1 MRDIDSLLGSMQG
14 LDPLA
19 PIQKE
24 GGPQKPDALSILE
37 NASSTQSISMEDPFG
52 LDGMESMLYSATDRI
67 GNVIMPGS
75 DPFETAARSQSSW
88 DKLAN
93 GLVKAG
99 ANFSSVVAGGT
110 LGLGAGIAQGL
121 INLSDEDETTGF
133 WDGVIK
139 NGFVDSLDSM
149 NESLRQY
156 MPNFKTQK
164 EQEASLGQSIST
176 VNFWADDFANG
187 ISFTLGALATES
199 IYSAITTA
207 TLGAASP
214 LQAAG
219 TARLALQTAR
229 VFKGFKRNLSAA
241 QKAAPFTRAEL
252 RTAVNIAAP
261 INQTGKLTR
270 QIFTGAGYEAAFEA
284 RTGYNEMVESTLY
297 KMREE
302 NPGVEYTEK
311 DIDQETMANI
321 RSISNYQF
329 VGNLALVSSS
339 NFIIFGKTFQVPK
352 IREFARMAKAGKI
365 VKNEA
370 GEWIQKPLSKF
381 AKARLITKHATKGI
395 LSEGFMEEGGQGI
408 MSRMA
413 INHLN
418 KSKTPEGLEEAY
430 SLYGNLVNTISAAKG
445 EKEFQKE
452 ILIGSIIGLFG
463 NAVTDPKSI
472 FKDNLFTKA
481 HQIWKDQNPE
491 YAPFL
496 EHIEKGKFNSF
507 TKANVDFL
515 AAEYSTNEEYIEGLL
530 QNDMASVKDAENASI
545 FDYAYGRYMMGLD
558 SAIEEDIKSIE
569 KKTEEEFIEE
579 FLKDKNISK
588 EDAKKIQ
595 QKAVDKMRRQISEFQ
610 QNMKDSTSFFAG
622 QSEDV
627 QKGGAW
633 LFFSHRESIE
643 RYDSVVQSLS
653 EDFKSI
659 NSYVLKKFVDNTAVH
674 NFQKMFPE
682 LNKAIT
688 DKINEGRKEA
698 KKKLKEGASEIDIL
712 NSEEFKAWKKTKEY
726 KAWKKNLEQNPEI
739 KKFRRLIKAK
749 NKETGKSQTEQEIFD
764 SLVEG
769 IEARMDLEVAI
780 KIDSSRQHDL
790 QKIREAKNNLD
801 DLIYLKNKKETIDQ
815 FIGKLVENP
824 EGRNPEKEAFIR
836 DIDRNAEE
844 VAAELARGL
853 QERAKTSKIEELT
866 KKTSQVE
873 RIASERAGDRLE
885 KEGGSQADFAKTF
898 LSEIGELL
906 RRAETGKA
914 ILEEEAAKAAEEAGE
929 STATS
934 NPPPVDPLS
943 PDSPVFDPQEQ
954 ELKDDETESENG
966 SPRTA
971 YQTLTDRLKF
981 AGKHDDIFVT
991 DENGNIVYE
1000 NGEPLHKEE
1009 FRESNPDHQKN
1020 RDNDNNFRTYRAI
1033 FSIFK
1038 IINGEEDHYLVD
1050 EDGDSITSLSEMVL
1064 KTYGPN
1070 QGLENILGTSEIS
1083 DIEKRRQGI
1092 NGIEEIIFSNPNFK
1106 LEGFKIDGNYWNVV
1120 TSTDRAKVLVNVNG
1134 VIVPFYLTTGQAG
1147 KGLVPG
1153 WYPFFGI
1160 GNDGWLNKTDKS
1172 DMETY
1177 YERYWGKEAANIAK
1191 SISEELNS
1199 FYGTDPSAF
1208 KNDGDPNATSRP
1220 LTTLADKVED
1230 YINSKLNY
1238 TPAINNADARKTLR
1252 SNVEQLGKEI
1262 NAKYDAELAALDKSW
1277 FESKA
1282 VKGKNPLVARLETT
1296 EGKPVKIKGK
1306 DVVFYMQEDTFT
1318 TKSVDEKG
1326 NTKVYTRFRF
1336 GKFFEKRGLP
1346 FTIADLGDLNTLDE
1360 RIKKATEDDK
1370 HLYLLQKEQ
1379 KKWKELREKLVKG
1392 EDPLEIPLT
1401 AIRINPGRSTGKNTK
1416 ERTQVLDMF
1425 NGDIEFFEKA
1435 VEEKRVFLQAVKG
1448 GKGYKKK
1455 DGVGEA
1461 TFSYTDKVLGGR
1473 IPGAPGQVHLIVDNQ
1488 SWRVS
1493 KNPIG
1498 PKGRERV
1505 ADIIRASVLALEA
1518 RAKDKEAQGPMITYW
1533 EGGDTK
1539 YNQLNIGEY
1548 LRNIA
1553 GIVIPGPNNFTVIDG
1568 KAVLNAETI
1577 KKIEENNWV
1586 YLSNIWWSKEEN
1598 KFKTFNKFESSWNF
1612 HYQDPKTGKYVT
1624 KSFSQIVKR
1633 PKKAKQDDP
1642 DTADVSGVSIDM
1654 EALEEILTG
1663 ARYRITLPSE
1673 EDNMESQMEFITGY
1687 DPENKEFTTSK
1698 MSLGK
1703 WLLADGEPKIE
1714 IIGLPEPVSEEKP
1727 TIDDLITN
1735 GNILSTSMT
1744 AVMDLGDSVIEEPE
1758 AAEAAETPEAAEARN
1773 SSDNSAVPGGVNM
1786 GANTSPDSEDV
1797 LSGAIDPLGGSMA
1810 DYEDMQAAIK
1820 AAQQNNSKLSDKDTE
1835 ALDGLFRAR
1844 PKNSP
1849 VSQIPK
1855 EEKEWFKKTFPF
1867 LETIYGNFDS
1877 GIDAMIKKGRV
1888 LLNKDARAGTLFHEA
1903 FHIFLRSQFKDQASL
1918 NAYLQKVKDR
1928 LGNRMII
1935 TQNGKNILPV
1945 RASEASLLQIEEYL
1959 AEQYSAYRTVG
1970 EFYKFADTQTKNIF
1984 QKIWEAL
1991 KRLFGIKNLS
2001 PMQEMFY
2008 SLDES
2013 GPINITRE
2021 ELESSIPNVLY
2032 RASVEE
2038 LRALPLYHSLFF
2050 NSIESKQESE
2060 GEMYTSL
2067 EGLLEKNPGLFEEV
2081 EEKIIALQEAIAL
2094 KTSPEEAKMYVEN
2107 IKSITESYKK
2117 ALAVIGIEEIEDFLE
2132 TLQERD
2138 AVKDN
2143 QEYLDRSE
2151 KSSFSRAPKVLKIF
2165 LSHKFG
2171 LLELKR
2177 GSTILSNTLE
2187 TSSSITEM
2195 RKRLADLIK
2204 NSNDSALTK
2213 SFQSILDSVLG
2224 NNLTPEMANVQRAFF
2239 STFSQSKVEVA
2250 YVLVGDTASIVNSTL
2265 KQFTNSLK
2273 AAWVNNATS
2282 MLSIDPKST
2291 MLDKEDGQII
2301 LNQKKF
2307 SELKLDDFENSPALV
2322 KEVFSKIGLPIEEKE
2337 RLKDPKAFTI
2347 FLGHIADQV
2356 REFAAQKETVRLD
2369 SLFSEDGTN
2378 SKQLA
2383 GRLIPIM
2390 EVLRQT
2396 RPYDVELSSYNESG
2410 KKKHAVS
2417 LSTFVSK
2424 VAAFARQGSPVFD
2437 TPLRTKSR
2445 LYKAMKKNYFR
2456 VVEITGLDSTY
2467 SKSTALDKL
2476 DPQSQLYTR
2485 LEAQMNSLFVLPSDD
2500 RKTMRALDVRGTNYD
2515 AMSEEIFIE
2524 RATEHLKIEM
2534 EEYLDYISRQTKF
2547 NNKEKNFSKGL
2558 FAFNKIDQK
2567 LGLSRQI
2574 GSSKNIER
2582 VLEKN
2587 KQEIRI
2593 YFKKELAFL
2602 KQDLSDLLEESGL
2615 LKIKRDKEN
2624 KDKILEKTVLLNPTS
2639 FTNNFFGTK
2648 RKYNEKELQVGNT
2661 PQSKNFVVNSK
2672 KQPNTEAVFN
2682 AFLTYIA
2689 ANDFL
2694 FALDSSITFSG
2705 GLFSY
2710 TSITQMYKRHAR
2722 ITSPQTNN
2730 ANDPET
2736 MAYLER
2742 DFRRSKMGLNEKGQY
2757 KRSLLKVIT
2766 VRNFLRKSPIT
2777 GQEMDTTDGFTWMN
2791 YETYRDLR
2799 LKVGGRWNTADEI
2812 LYQYNSQMLFREG
2825 IKRKHSSLFT
2835 PQKFNEIFKGHAT
2848 YEDAVFPSYKEKPI
2862 KELRGRNSKKEDT
2875 EVYYLEDLKVST
2887 EIEKPHGIGP
2897 AYYPD
2902 GSVVENHMMK
2912 TAVMPLTYLEHK
2924 NDPDIMEMALDMLS
2938 EGVDLI
2944 QTDSSNKGDKMLDAN
2959 GNIPTLF
2966 KENESFGTF
2975 EYVKSA
2981 MKNSAQYMAE
2991 FPAELFTLQQDPSG
3005 DTGLVTTSI
3014 QLVSLVKSNILHKLT
3029 GEEKE
3034 RMLKKSRMAE
3044 HIIDTIRSR
3053 SYDKM
3058 IKDLGVEAIK
3068 NSLTG
3073 EEYLGI
3079 PKKNWGKVKNM
3090 LLSAVNNSFTSEST
3104 KAAIE
3109 NFLDKEKDFS
3119 GLEYLN
3125 LDMSS
3130 MGEKLST
3137 ILTSAMESRVIK
3149 LKGAG
3154 SQLVQVP
3161 NALYSRA
3168 LEFYQQMS
3176 TFSSKHLENTT
3187 DYAEIMIS
3195 FPTKA
3200 IPWLKKHFN
3209 GSVDELN
3216 NAMLNGQVPLHLMKE
3231 LRLLTDINANR
3242 IPTSGMNLID
3252 SFKVVKFLHW
3262 TSGKKVVLPDGMTE
3276 KGGSDYDIDKLTSY
3290 FYSFEMLDDTLV
3302 SFSVEDPSKKITQ
3315 EDLYN
3320 YYALAKT
3327 NVNSAIKKLESSD
3340 STVTPRQLDRIME
3353 DPLMQK
3359 FIPSSSIEAIRFE
3372 EEYNTLSEEEKKIL
3386 IAGETARIL
3395 RVLKGI
3401 VFPKV
3406 TSIHEKGFTYGEILS
3421 NEYLLNGLQDI
3432 YREFITH
3439 AENYNALTTPLTM
3452 QIFQEAEDVQKLVEE
3467 DKKGKNR
3474 WEEDNLR
3481 GFSLRH
3487 SVNVKHRT
3495 SIATSDIG
3503 TTARALVV
3511 QGLLSSS
3518 DKKVRTQVKSIFKD
3532 FPGYYVLGQQTLS
3545 NAGTALHLNSPAYTV
3560 IDVLNQLAQ
3569 GELEIGSDPTVYYA
3583 NVTGEMNSIFQ
3594 AMMRL
3599 SPTSSQD
3606 MPLDYWINFI
3616 TSPEVREVV
3625 KQAEKMSSEVI
3636 RIKDKGNHASFPAA
3650 LVAMSKGRSFIRAF
3664 DTNPT
3669 KDPHFNKEEFEKA
3682 LEAFEINLADLSEKS
3697 WREANPEKIA
3707 VILSFYYSM
3716 SSQLAEIDKQIYQDS
3731 GFPSGSS
3738 QLNLKV
3744 LEREKFTSDGRG
3756 SNLIWAKEDLD
3767 ELNSSNRTGNVEKLS
3782 KRFNRLLSQLRMRGA
3797 HPLIHEKL
3805 NEMVKKLPRTKNKE
3819 KASASIERTF
3829 LAYIIH
3835 NELEDMAGYEY
3846 ILSSS
3851 LMDKILEKKKRVTDK
3866 DLWNK
3871 IEVTS
3876 RRIDKKNRTKSLVKT
3891 AGLVAPVNDPNEIN
3905 VLQARMLRHP
3915 EVLKELAYLTMAK
3928 SGFAYEYQSLTPLLP
3943 DDYLMELYAPAYRS
3957 FLERIES
3964 MEDSDLKQYLA
3975 RMEDTMFRQLK
3986 VLKDESMSTTFDKVV
4001 SEAFKIEG
4009 IESQAYYALPARDY
4023 NLTAW
4028 VNTTGEYKGYGF
4040 NILPKVPSKHNI
4052 KDQQKA
4058 DYSNALIAYAEDTYS
4073 STSKYKNAALKKG
4086 VPINNTIVMKP
4097 GTVAMVSVKGG
4108 GKASSEELKLT
4119 LEKAKQVL
4127 KYGGTIIMDST
4138 HNANSSHNASG
4149 EGVIQKLLG
4158 EPTGK
4163 TKEGFNYW
4171 GPNPGAISDPAASF
4185 EDSNIA
4191 KLHRMKRVSKA
4202 EADFFLSPEESALLR
4217 DVDGWAVYSQVT
4229 PTGHVYQT
4237 NVFVAQEALGDPD
4250 FLPLREDSGM
4260 TITNLKQRVRQSEA
4274 SNMTLKRT
4282 YQAPVAPGVFNTNDL
4297 SIKTPPVDFTPGDFA
4312 APESFP
4318 TDIPSFLEDK
4328 YKNAPEN
4335 QPDFIPDS
4343 FPTEAPQF
4351 EDIESPE
4358 GNYDFQEQ
4366 VDYLNN
4372 KKIIGE
4378 VEDAE
4383 GNKIRRLKDGPVV
4396 YYEIKY
4402 KGKTTWEPLNCA

>member
-1 MRDIDSLLGSMQG
+1 MRDIDSLLGSMQE

-24 GGPQKPDALSILE
+24 EGPQKPDALSVLE

-52 LDGMESMLYSATDRI
+52 LDGMESMFYSATDRI

-110 LGLGAGIAQGL
+110 LGVGAGIAQGL

-164 EQEASLGQSIST
+164 EQEAGLGQSIST

-187 ISFTLGALATES
+187 ISFTLGALATEA
-199 IYSAITTA
+199 IYSTITAA
-207 TLGAASP
+207 TLSAASP

-219 TARLALQTAR
+219 TARLALQAAR

-284 RTGYNEMVESTLY
+284 RTSYNEMVESTLH

-302 NPGVEYTEK
+302 NPGAEYTEK
-311 DIDQETMANI
+311 DIDQETMANM

-339 NFIIFGKTFQVPK
+339 NFIMFGKTFQVPK

-430 SLYGNLVNTISAAKG
+430 GLYGNLVNTISAAKG

-463 NAVTDPKSI
+463 NAVADPKSI
-472 FKDNLFTKA
+472 LKDNLFIKA
-481 HQIWKDQNPE
+481 RQIWKDQNPK

-530 QNDMASVKDAENASI
+530 QNDMAAVKDAENASI

-633 LFFSHRESIE
+633 LFFSHKESIE
-643 RYDSVVQSLS
+643 RYDNVVQSLS

-659 NSYVLKKFVDNTAVH
+659 NSYVLKKFVDNTTVH

-688 DKINEGRKEA
+688 DKTNEGRKEA

-726 KAWKKNLEQNPEI
+726 KAWKKDLEQNPEI
-739 KKFRRLIKAK
+739 KKFRRLIKAQ
-749 NKETGKSQTEQEIFD
+749 NKETGKSQTEQEVFD

-824 EGRNPEKEAFIR
+824 EGRNPEKETFIR

-844 VAAELARGL
+844 VTAELAKGL

-873 RIASERAGDRLE
+873 RIASERAGNKLE
-885 KEGGSQADFAKTF
+885 KEKGSQADFAKTF

-943 PDSPVFDPQEQ
+943 PDNPVFDPQEQ

-1020 RDNDNNFRTYRAI
+1020 RDNDNDFRTYRAI

-1038 IINGEEDHYLVD
+1038 IINGEEDHYLVN

-1070 QGLENILGTSEIS
+1070 QGLE
-1083 DIEKRRQGI
+1083 
-1092 NGIEEIIFSNPNFK
+1092 
-1106 LEGFKIDGNYWNVV
+1106 
-1120 TSTDRAKVLVNVNG
+1120 
-1134 VIVPFYLTTGQAG
+1134 
-1147 KGLVPG
+1147 
-1153 WYPFFGI
+1153 
-1160 GNDGWLNKTDKS
+1160 
-1172 DMETY
+1172 
-1177 YERYWGKEAANIAK
+1177 
-1191 SISEELNS
+1191 
-1199 FYGTDPSAF
+1199 
-1208 KNDGDPNATSRP
+1208 
-1220 LTTLADKVED
+1220 
-1230 YINSKLNY
+1230 
-1238 TPAINNADARKTLR
+1238 
-1252 SNVEQLGKEI
+1252 
-1262 NAKYDAELAALDKSW
+1262 DKSW

-1360 RIKKATEDDK
+1360 RIEKATEDDK

-1498 PKGRERV
+1498 PKGRERI

-1518 RAKDKEAQGPMITYW
+1518 RAKDKKAQGPMITYW

-1714 IIGLPEPVSEEKP
+1714 IIGLPEPVSKEKP

-1758 AAEAAETPEAAEARN
+1758 AAEAAEARN
-1773 SSDNSAVPGGVNM
+1773 SSDNSAVPGGINM

-1797 LSGAIDPLGGSMA
+1797 LSGAIDPIGGSVA
-1810 DYEDMQAAIK
+1810 DFEAMQAAIK
-1820 AAQQNNSKLSDKDTE
+1820 AAQQNNSKLSNKDTE

-1867 LETIYGNFDS
+1867 LETIYGDFDS

-1935 TQNGKNILPV
+1935 TQNGKSIWPV
-1945 RASEASLLQIEEYL
+1945 RASEATLLQIEEYL

-2383 GRLIPIM
+2383 GRLVPIM

-2661 PQSKNFVVNSK
+2661 PQSKNFVVDSK

-2742 DFRRSKMGLNEKGQY
+2742 DFRRSKVGLNEKGQY

-2875 EVYYLEDLKVST
+2875 GVYYLEDLKVST

-2975 EYVKSA
+2975 EYVKGA

-3109 NFLDKEKDFS
+3109 NFLDKEKDLS

-3149 LKGAG
+3149 LRGAG

-3353 DPLMQK
+3353 DPLIQK

-3474 WEEDNLR
+3474 WKEDNLR

-3503 TTARALVV
+3503 TTATALVV

-3518 DKKVRTQVKSIFKD
+3518 DKKVRTQVKSIFRD
-3532 FPGYYVLGQQTLS
+3532 FPGYYALGQQTLS

-3560 IDVLNQLAQ
+3560 VDVLNQLAQ

-3594 AMMRL
+3594 AMIRL

-3876 RRIDKKNRTKSLVKT
+3876 RRVDKKNRTKSLVKT

-3905 VLQARMLRHP
+3905 VLQAKMLRHP

-3957 FLERIES
+3957 FLERVES
-3964 MEDSDLKQYLA
+3964 MEDSDLEQYLA

-3986 VLKDESMSTTFDKVV
+3986 ILKDESMSTTFDKVV
-4001 SEAFKIEG
+4001 SEAFKIGG
-4009 IESQAYYALPARDY
+4009 IESQAYYALPARNY

-4097 GTVAMVSVKGG
+4097 GTVATVSVKGG

-4202 EADFFLSPEESALLR
+4202 EADFFLSPQESALLR

-4229 PTGHVYQT
+4229 PTGHAYQT

-4282 YQAPVAPGVFNTNDL
+4282 NQAPVAPGVFNTNDL
-4297 SIKTPPVDFTPGDFA
+4297 SIKTPSVDFTPGDFA

-4318 TDIPSFLEDK
+4318 IDIPSFLEDK

-4335 QPDFIPDS
+4335 QPDFTLDS

-4351 EDIESPE
+4351 DNIESPE
-4358 GNYDFQEQ
+4358 GNYNFQEQ
-4366 VDYLNN
+4366 VEHLNN

-4383 GNKIRRLKDGPVV
+4383 GNKIRRLKDGPIV